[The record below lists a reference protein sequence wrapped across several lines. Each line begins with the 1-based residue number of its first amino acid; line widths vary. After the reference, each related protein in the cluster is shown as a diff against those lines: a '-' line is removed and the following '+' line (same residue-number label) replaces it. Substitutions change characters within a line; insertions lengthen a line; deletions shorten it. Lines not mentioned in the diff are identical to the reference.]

1 MKKGGGVPIK
11 INTTKNL
18 RYGVLYT
25 AHHVILESAI
35 RILIIKIYEVIIIY
49 RDIKGFSKYEINEY
63 GSIRN
68 KSTHKELKSRIN
80 RNGYYQIKLYDDNMY
95 QATVNVHRLVA
106 ITFCNG
112 YKEGLVVNHIDG
124 NKLNNHY
131 SNLEWVTISEN
142 TKHAYDN
149 NLGNMQEIQLRAAKM
164 GANKH
169 HMIIDVYKDGKFL
182 DTYNSKIECANALN
196 VNAKTVYNW
205 INGKTKDTKG
215 YTLVIR
221 GGGAHA

>member
-1 MKKGGGVPIK
+1 M
-11 INTTKNL
+11 
-18 RYGVLYT
+18 
-25 AHHVILESAI
+25 
-35 RILIIKIYEVIIIY
+35 IIIY

-196 VNAKTVYNW
+196 INAKTVYNW